1 MKNKDR
7 ESIACPKCKAFGVN
21 ISVSEVDDYEKI
33 EYENVTG
40 FNIKRTYKCVCKKCG
55 ESYEVDYGNAQLRR
69 YNPPEDVTC
78 YHDVKEYISYESEFD
93 RSYRIITTRGISM
106 IIIDDDMYP
115 IVISEQKKNELINNH
130 EEAKSLILNIWMSR
144 YR

>member
-7 ESIACPKCKAFGVN
+7 KSIACPKCKAFGVN
-21 ISVSEVDDYEKI
+21 ISVSVVDDYEKI

-55 ESYEVDYGNAQLRR
+55 ESYEVDYGNARLRR
-69 YNPPEDVTC
+69 YNPPENVTC
-78 YHDVKEYISYESEFD
+78 YHDVKEYVTYESEFD
-93 RSYRIITTRGISM
+93 DSYKIITVRDTPM
-106 IIIDDDMYP
+106 IISEGDMYP
-115 IVISEQKKNELINNH
+115 IVISAIRRDELANNH
-130 EEAKSLILNIWMSR
+130 EETKEFVYSREMDR